1 MKIAYI
7 VIKGMP
13 IGGGVEKYTEEVGA
27 RLVERGHEVVV
38 YTTRLYGT
46 TDGFYRGMRIKTV
59 PCVDRRSLQKL
70 TASFMATL
78 YQFMEPDV
86 DIVHFHA
93 IGPSVFC
100 FLPRLIGRPAV
111 VQSHGHEWMRA
122 KWDWKGRAF
131 FKVTEWMAMKM
142 ASDVTAVSHVLTD
155 DYERRYQRRV
165 SYIPTGVNV
174 VAPVAPD
181 EIHKLGLAGDDYIL
195 FAARLVAEKG
205 AHYLIDAY
213 RGLDTDVKLVIA
225 GDAQHE
231 EQYKEMLREKV
242 GGDERIL
249 FPGFVTGRLL
259 GELFSNARIYA
270 LPSEI
275 EGLPISLLEAM
286 SYGNCCVASDIP
298 ENQEAMGEHGF
309 TFRNRDAD
317 DLERVLAELL
327 GDSQKIDSKKVDAR
341 EHVLRHYQWDMI
353 ADKFEI
359 FYTGVLDGLR

>member
-27 RLVERGHEVVV
+27 RLAERGHEVVV
-38 YTTRLYGT
+38 YTTRKYGT
-46 TDGFYRGMRIKTV
+46 VDCVYRGMRIKTV

-70 TASFMATL
+70 TASFMATC
-78 YQFMEPDV
+78 YQFMERDV

-100 FLPRLIGRPAV
+100 FLPRLIGRPTV

-122 KWDWKGRAF
+122 KWGWAGKAF
-131 FKVTEWMAMKM
+131 FRVTEQIALRT
-142 ASDVTAVSHVLTD
+142 ASDVTAVSQVLTRY
-155 DYERRYQRRV
+155 YEERYHRRV
-165 SYIPTGVNV
+165 THIPSGINPVTPA
-174 VAPVAPD
+174 APE
-181 EIHKLGLAGDDYIL
+181 EIQKLGLVGDDYIL

-213 RGLDTDVKLVIA
+213 RQLDTDVKLVIA

-231 EQYKEMLREKV
+231 EAYKAMLREKA
-242 GGDERIL
+242 GGDDRIL
-249 FPGFVTGRLL
+249 FPGFVTGRILE
-259 GELFSNARIYA
+259 ELFSNARIYV

-286 SYGNCCVASDIP
+286 SYRNCCVASDIP
-298 ENQEAMGEHGF
+298 ENREALEDHGF
-309 TFRNRDAD
+309 TFRNRDAK
-317 DLERVLAELL
+317 DLYRVLTELL
-327 GDSQKIDSKKVDAR
+327 GKPEKIDSKKAEAR
-341 EHVLRHYQWDMI
+341 DHVLRHYQWDMI
-353 ADKFEI
+353 ADGFERL
-359 FYTGVLDGLR
+359 YRKVVL